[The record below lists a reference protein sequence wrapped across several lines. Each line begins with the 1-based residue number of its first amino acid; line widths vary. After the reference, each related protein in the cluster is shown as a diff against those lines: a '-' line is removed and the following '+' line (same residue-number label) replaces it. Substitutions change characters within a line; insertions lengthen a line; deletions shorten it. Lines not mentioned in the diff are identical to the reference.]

1 MRSGRATVHGP
12 GFADGKSACLIQS
25 RRCCITSSD
34 ESPAFSAPP
43 LVLIASERPGTHWL
57 DGLLAPRGYRIARV
71 RTSGA
76 VLAKAADMLPDTIA
90 LDADLSD
97 SGVIELCRALRRE
110 GGAGAGTPILAMSAE
125 PFTREQRLAMLG
137 AGAWECVSP
146 PADPEEL
153 ALRIDAFVRAKQE
166 WDRVRLNGL
175 TDPAT
180 GLYNRVGLARRAR
193 ELGAQGFRAHDALA
207 CVVFAIDIPTAT
219 GPISEATLQGCIQV
233 FHEEGRLSDVIA
245 RLGRTELAVLAPGT
259 DSAGAVRMAD
269 RLARALRRVPAR
281 LGEGASELQVRA
293 GYDAVGNLGY
303 SPVQPLDLVVQAATA
318 LRTGAA
324 ERTATWIRRFDALA
338 DGKSSSS

>member
-1 MRSGRATVHGP
+1 
-12 GFADGKSACLIQS
+12 
-25 RRCCITSSD
+25 
-34 ESPAFSAPP
+34 
-43 LVLIASERPGTHWL
+43 
-57 DGLLAPRGYRIARV
+57 
-71 RTSGA
+71 
-76 VLAKAADMLPDTIA
+76 ML
-90 LDADLSD
+90 
-97 SGVIELCRALRRE
+97 R
-110 GGAGAGTPILAMSAE
+110 
-125 PFTREQRLAMLG
+125 

-153 ALRIDAFVRAKQE
+153 VLRVDAFVRAKQE
-166 WDRVRLNGL
+166 WDRARLNGL

-219 GPISEATLQGCIQV
+219 GPSGESTLQGCIQV
-233 FHEEGRLSDVIA
+233 FREEGRLSDVIA
-245 RLGRTELAVLAPGT
+245 RIGRTELAVLAPGT

-269 RLARALRRVPAR
+269 RLARELRRVPAR
-281 LGEGASELQVRA
+281 LGEGAPEVQVRA

-324 ERTATWIRRFDALA
+324 ERSASWIRRFDAPGESRRGGA
-338 DGKSSSS
+338 K